1 MTSRNLVKV
10 GTGQT
15 TPLHDKKPQTIKV
28 DYRPVRKAENEE
40 FLKNANVKAFL
51 FMIGKSEGGDYH
63 ALYGWHHT
71 TKWTFTDEST
81 HPGAGKDGKTT
92 AAGLYQINRA
102 CWTEMG
108 QKAQGLTDFSPHT
121 QDLIAVQNIRA
132 HKAIDSIVEG
142 DIKTAINLL
151 KANQWVSFQVHSH
164 GVLEGWYKTAGGAV
178 K

>member
-1 MTSRNLVKV
+1 MTNAKRIKI
-10 GTGQT
+10 GTGHT
-15 TPLHDKKPQTIKV
+15 TPLHDKTPQTIKV
-28 DYRPVRKAENEE
+28 DSRPIRKAENEE
-40 FLKNANVKAFL
+40 YLKNVNVKAFL
-51 FMIGKSEGGDYH
+51 SMIGIAEGGDYH
-63 ALYGWHHT
+63 ALFGWHHT
-71 TKWTFTDEST
+71 SKWTFTNEST

-102 CWTEMG
+102 CWLEMG

-132 HKAIDSIVEG
+132 YKALKPIIDG

-151 KANQWVSFQVHSH
+151 KANQWVSFQVHPYSD
-164 GVLEGWYKTAGGAV
+164 LESWYKAAGGVV